1 MKKSLWMFAAM
12 TCGLALTSCDTSD
25 NPSGPGVPPVETPTS
40 LVFDFEDES
49 LDAFTVADASKIT
62 AAVVDDED
70 NGTKV
75 ASFTRSG
82 SSGFGFVS
90 YTSEDLENATKLNV
104 SFDFNIP
111 AEILGQSAIAI
122 GDASVHNATTGGFD
136 TNSGQYGYG
145 INGCIFY
152 MGAYRGKAYGGGNE
166 NYFQIN
172 GLPAAASAEEHPATD
187 IWGKWFHA
195 DIDVDVTAKTVSYTI
210 STGDEVY
217 FQGDTTFVSD
227 QAQAATQLSLY
238 IGYAGTYLLDNV
250 KLTKV
255 ASDPSIKYANYTIS
269 YVDTEGNPI
278 PEELKTTITR
288 RAKVGEAIVLLDA
301 DKANFT
307 NADGSVKY
315 TYQSDNAEGATVTA
329 AGTEIKIVY
338 AVAEADKYKY
348 RLNLRLTDADGTP
361 IKRVDY
367 IEGEQ
372 YEGQST
378 NVCYYIAYKDGDMF
392 YVTPKVGS
400 YEGRYFTMTG
410 TETNGQEFNAGGGY
424 WQKDI
429 LYTPI
434 DTLDYIADFEDPNLI
449 EIVGDYGNKAGV
461 TYEGVNYAE
470 EFGCFNGGFFDR
482 FSNGHCIKLTE
493 GSYAM
498 TKEPLAGGTY
508 KVLVYGRNDKSA
520 EVESFKLGYV
530 DAAGELHVLEIAI
543 PTWGSAVTGGVTIEG
558 VEIPAGCKLAVINDG
573 GATSISLDHISIT
586 SKYTPTA
593 AE

>member
-1 MKKSLWMFAAM
+1 MKKLWMFAAM
-12 TCGLALTSCDTSD
+12 TCGLALTSCEQTD
-25 NPSGPGVPPVETPTS
+25 NPVGPGVPPVETPTS

-49 LDAFTVADASKIT
+49 LDGFTVADASKIA

-122 GDASVHNATTGGFD
+122 GDASVHNAATGGFD

-145 INGCIFY
+145 TNGCIFY

-348 RLNLRLTDADGTP
+348 RLNLRYEDNTLITRFD
-361 IKRVDY
+361 
-367 IEGEQ
+367 GEQ
-372 YEGQST
+372 YEGQT
-378 NVCYYIAYKDGDMF
+378 VTVYYYVSYKGEDGKF
-392 YVTPKVGS
+392 YVTPKVDNN
-400 YEGRYFTMTG
+400 EGRWFTMTG
-410 TETNGQEFNAGGGY
+410 TETNGQGFNAGGGY

-429 LYTPI
+429 FYAAI
-434 DTLDYIADFEDPNLI
+434 DTIDYIADFEDENLM
-449 EIVGDYGNKAGV
+449 EFVGELANMKDKNGYTIDYSAW
-461 TYEGVNYAE
+461 
-470 EFGCFNGGFFDR
+470 NGYFDR
-482 FSNGHCIKLTE
+482 FSNGRCVKLTE

-508 KVLVYGRNDKSA
+508 KVYIFHRNDGKTDA
-520 EVESFKLGYV
+520 SFKLGYV
-530 DAAGELHVLEIAI
+530 DANGELHTLDMEIS
-543 PTWGSAVTGGVTIEG
+543 GVMGGGLTGGVTIEG

-573 GATSISLDHISIT
+573 GANDISFDLISIT